1 MEDIPGYS
9 CSPKA
14 LSHSYLLLSAFL
26 SNIQENRRSR
36 AMAEEFT
43 NKLCFT
49 RKKRNHKIFKKAFI
63 DKLFLSTTT
72 LLK

>member
-1 MEDIPGYS
+1 
-9 CSPKA
+9 
-14 LSHSYLLLSAFL
+14 
-26 SNIQENRRSR
+26 
-36 AMAEEFT
+36 MAEEFT

-63 DKLFLSTTT
+63 DGLFLSATT